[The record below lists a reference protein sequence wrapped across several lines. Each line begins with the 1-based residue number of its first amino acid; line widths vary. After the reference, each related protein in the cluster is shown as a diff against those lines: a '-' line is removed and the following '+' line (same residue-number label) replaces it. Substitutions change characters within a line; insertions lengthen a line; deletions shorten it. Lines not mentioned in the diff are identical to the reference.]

1 MEINGWYYNQTTISL
16 ALVRMSSYL
25 PQALPG
31 SCVERPLIPNVAL
44 GLGLDRGGKALAG
57 DWGLLKAEP
66 SGVGKPCMLGVW
78 EVADVPRFSE
88 LMEIDSI
95 CRYNKRVGLKKQI
108 KVTSPNKIKSSWP
121 RCRHYMDT
129 SIFPKAQATLVSW
142 LAGLLSGQ
150 HQHTTDLPMTP
161 IQNCD

>member
-1 MEINGWYYNQTTISL
+1 MEVNGWYYNQTTISL

-95 CRYNKRVGLKKQI
+95 CRYNKR
-108 KVTSPNKIKSSWP
+108 SSWP
-121 RCRHYMDT
+121 RCRHNMDT

-142 LAGLLSGQ
+142 LADLLSGQ